1 MADAHG
7 SGPCVGNNM
16 RVQVPSSALI
26 FFFFRM
32 PVIDCWHPFLY
43 VKMFI
48 YVTHADNSTL
58 NVFPLFKV
66 MEVRDAEKDE

>member
-1 MADAHG
+1 
-7 SGPCVGNNM
+7 
-16 RVQVPSSALI
+16 
-26 FFFFRM
+26 M